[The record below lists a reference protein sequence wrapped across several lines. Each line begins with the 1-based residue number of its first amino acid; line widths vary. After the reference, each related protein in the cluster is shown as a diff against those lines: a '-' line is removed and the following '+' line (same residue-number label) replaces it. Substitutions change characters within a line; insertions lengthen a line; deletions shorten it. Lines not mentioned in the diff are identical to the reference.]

1 MKKLI
6 TGIAIVL
13 ATALIGSTAFAIEY
27 DGDVQANL
35 GIRIT
40 SLSSDE
46 SDETESSGSLP
57 TFGIENYNL
66 FKLND
71 IFSAGFME
79 SISFGTPLFID
90 DDTSI
95 KFLVGPAAS
104 AKLGRIVK
112 FQAGAGLAI
121 AKVKATSDKHE
132 ERHSAPFYRDYYNEY
147 SFIGIGFGLD
157 LQAKFLPQSKIS
169 PLVGFRYTYATSG
182 KFDIKAKAGSDTLA
196 EASVDETINAN
207 FINVYLGASYNF

>member
-13 ATALIGSTAFAIEY
+13 ATALIGTAAFAIEY
-27 DGDVQANL
+27 DGDVQVNL
-35 GIRIT
+35 GLRDT
-40 SLSSDE
+40 SLKAD
-46 SDETESSGSLP
+46 DIDDKSGSLP
-57 TFGIENYNL
+57 TIGIENYNL

-104 AKLGRIVK
+104 AKLGSIVK
-112 FQAGAGLAI
+112 LQAGAGLAV
-121 AKVKATSDKHE
+121 AKVKAIGDEKHE
-132 ERHSAPFYRDYYNEY
+132 GQFRDIYLEY
-147 SFIGIGFGLD
+147 SFTGIGFGLD
-157 LQAKFLPQSKIS
+157 LQAKFLPEKTIS
-169 PLVGFRYTYATSG
+169 PIVGFRYTYVTSG
-182 KFDIKAKAGSDTLA
+182 NFDVKADNDDDGYSWHID
-196 EASVDETINAN
+196 DETINAN

>member
-6 TGIAIVL
+6 TGIAIFL
-13 ATALIGSTAFAIEY
+13 ATALIGTAAFAIEY
-27 DGDVQANL
+27 DGDVQVNL
-35 GIRIT
+35 GLRDT
-40 SLSSDE
+40 SLKAD
-46 SDETESSGSLP
+46 DIDDKSGSLP
-57 TFGIENYNL
+57 TIGIENYNL

-104 AKLGRIVK
+104 AKLGSIVK

-121 AKVKATSDKHE
+121 AKVKAIGDEKHE
-132 ERHSAPFYRDYYNEY
+132 GQFRDIYLEY
-147 SFIGIGFGLD
+147 SFTGIGFGLD
-157 LQAKFLPQSKIS
+157 LQAKFLPEKTIS
-169 PLVGFRYTYATSG
+169 PIVGFRYTYVTSG
-182 KFDIKAKAGSDTLA
+182 NFDVKADNDDDGYSWHID
-196 EASVDETINAN
+196 DETINAN

>member
-6 TGIAIVL
+6 TGIAVAM
-13 ATALIGSTAFAIEY
+13 ATALIGSAAFAIEY
-27 DGDVQANL
+27 DGDVQVNL

-46 SDETESSGSLP
+46 SDETDGSASFP

-79 SISFGTPLFID
+79 SINFGTPIFID

-104 AKLGRIVK
+104 AKLGSIVK

-121 AKVKATSDKHE
+121 AKVKAQGEKQEGDSSLFH
-132 ERHSAPFYRDYYNEY
+132 ADYYDEY
-147 SFIGIGFGLD
+147 SFTGIGFGLD

-169 PLVGFRYTYATSG
+169 PLVGFRYTYITSG
-182 KFDIKAKAGSDTLA
+182 KYDVKATAHDETVA

>member
-13 ATALIGSTAFAIEY
+13 ATALIGTAAFAIEY
-27 DGDVQANL
+27 DGDVQVNL
-35 GIRIT
+35 GLRDT
-40 SLSSDE
+40 SLKAD
-46 SDETESSGSLP
+46 DIDDKSGSLP
-57 TFGIENYNL
+57 TIGIENYNL

-104 AKLGRIVK
+104 AKLGSIVK
-112 FQAGAGLAI
+112 LQAGAGLAV
-121 AKVKATSDKHE
+121 AKVKATGDEHE
-132 ERHSAPFYRDYYNEY
+132 ERHSAPFYRNYYNEY
-147 SFIGIGFGLD
+147 SFTGIGFGLD

-169 PLVGFRYTYATSG
+169 PLVGFRYTYVTSG